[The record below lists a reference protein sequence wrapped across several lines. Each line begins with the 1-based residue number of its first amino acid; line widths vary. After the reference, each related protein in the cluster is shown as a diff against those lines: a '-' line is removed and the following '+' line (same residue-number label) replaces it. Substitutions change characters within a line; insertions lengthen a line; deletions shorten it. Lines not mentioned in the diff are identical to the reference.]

1 MNSLSLDIYHTYDV
15 FIVSDNSHYS
25 EDSYPGDV
33 DIISNNSEEHF
44 TVDGGE
50 LISMFARWFTDEDI
64 SEIYF
69 KSHCI
74 QISFFN
80 PLTGLSDDISVT
92 WKESNNL

>member
-1 MNSLSLDIYHTYDV
+1 MNSLSLDIYHAYDV
-15 FIVSDNSHYS
+15 FIVSDYSYYS
-25 EDSYPGDV
+25 EDSSPGDV
-33 DIISNNSEEHF
+33 EINSNNSEEHF

-69 KSHCI
+69 KPQCV

-80 PLTGLSDDISVT
+80 PMTGLSDDISVI
-92 WKESNNL
+92 WKESSNL